1 MAASDYE
8 YKNKRKTKIKNM
20 RNNNFTSRRVSSYTA
35 GSWAQNRNTVRHTP
49 KTLGMVSQSV
59 ILVLLVV
66 VFGLIYATQG
76 TRSTNYDY
84 ELNNIEN
91 EISELEARKEDLA
104 VEKARRTSVAAAASS
119 EVAMTM
125 EDASPVG
132 YAE

>member
-1 MAASDYE
+1 MTV
-8 YKNKRKTKIKNM
+8 N
-20 RNNNFTSRRVSSYTA
+20 
-35 GSWAQNRNTVRHTP
+35 SWAQNRNTVRHTP
-49 KTLGMVSQSV
+49 KTLGAVSQSV
-59 ILVLLVV
+59 ILTLLVV
-66 VFGLIYATQG
+66 VIGLIYITQG

-104 VEKARRTSVAAAASS
+104 VEKARLTSVATTNNS
-119 EVAMTM
+119 EVAMMM